1 MIIPEICGTR
11 VSVER
16 KSLRKSDRTG
26 QKNLWDIDNPSD
38 VLKTRNSLAI
48 SDISLIFAP
57 CKVLNIRIMRTFNYN
72 EIQNTPIWN
81 EVKNWSDDR
90 KNALIKL
97 LYSTMKGINPY
108 EVPEEK
114 VQAFVNDMPHE
125 VLEMASEYAIK
136 ESRSGRGLSHSQA
149 MEKIKEQRGWK

>member
-1 MIIPEICGTR
+1 M
-11 VSVER
+11 
-16 KSLRKSDRTG
+16 L
-26 QKNLWDIDNPSD
+26 KN
-38 VLKTRNSLAI
+38 RNSLAI

-90 KNALIKL
+90 KNALITL

-108 EVPEEK
+108 EVPEDK
-114 VQAFVNDMPHE
+114 VRAFVNDMPHE

>member
-1 MIIPEICGTR
+1 M
-11 VSVER
+11 
-16 KSLRKSDRTG
+16 
-26 QKNLWDIDNPSD
+26 
-38 VLKTRNSLAI
+38 LKTRNFLAI
-48 SDISLIFAP
+48 SDISLIFAA

-90 KNALIKL
+90 KNALITL

-108 EVPEEK
+108 EVPEDK

-149 MEKIKEQRGWK
+149 MEKIKEQRGWRNH

>member
-1 MIIPEICGTR
+1 ML
-11 VSVER
+11 
-16 KSLRKSDRTG
+16 KS
-26 QKNLWDIDNPSD
+26 
-38 VLKTRNSLAI
+38 RNSLAT

-57 CKVLNIRIMRTFNYN
+57 GKVLNIRIMRTFNYN

-90 KNALIKL
+90 KNALITL

-108 EVPEEK
+108 EVPEDK

-125 VLEMASEYAIK
+125 VLEMASESPLRKVVREEAYLILWQWKRLKSK
-136 ESRSGRGLSHSQA
+136 EDGEIINIMVIAHLPNTRIF
-149 MEKIKEQRGWK
+149 KIR